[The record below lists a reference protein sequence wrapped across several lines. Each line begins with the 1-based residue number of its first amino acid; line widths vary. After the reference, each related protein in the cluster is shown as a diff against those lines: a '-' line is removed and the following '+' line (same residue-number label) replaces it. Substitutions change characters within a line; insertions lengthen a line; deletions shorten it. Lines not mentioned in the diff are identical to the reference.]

1 MEKDELPSA
10 NEQMGMYRQQTRPR
24 DDDVSLEAINDYVKE
39 RFMAPSQG
47 YAEVGDDQ
55 ATEVGQQGLQPTPQ
69 DPKLWLVE
77 CKTGSEREAVVSLMQ
92 KCVDLHAKRTPLAIK
107 AVFTQDHLKVLYAL
121 TTRRAFLSQ
130 PRSTPALPSHQD
142 RDSNS
147 DGHMACVPH
156 A

>member
-1 MEKDELPSA
+1 MCLPGVYLVTNFITHLPVILLQDEEEGWMEKDELPSA

-39 RFMAPSQG
+39 RFMAPSQS

-107 AVFTQDHLKVLYAL
+107 AVFTQDHLKVQLI
-121 TTRRAFLSQ
+121 TF
-130 PRSTPALPSHQD
+130 
-142 RDSNS
+142 
-147 DGHMACVPH
+147 M
-156 A
+156 